1 MQHIQTFYKMA
12 EKKGNKD
19 NNPNRSLEH
28 EKSTCVVSPTISPC
42 SESSKITKLHDS
54 NSISSENAQPDAESG
69 SLESL
74 KKEEAQVMIGPESPD
89 QLIIDAVSPEGKYCY
104 D

>member
-1 MQHIQTFYKMA
+1 MA

-28 EKSTCVVSPTISPC
+28 EKSTGVVSATISPC

-54 NSISSENAQPDAESG
+54 NSISSENAQQDAESG
-69 SLESL
+69 SLKSL
-74 KKEEAQVMIGPESPD
+74 KKEKAQVMIGPD
-89 QLIIDAVSPEGKYCY
+89 QLIIDAVSPEGKYSY

>member
-1 MQHIQTFYKMA
+1 MDNSSRKMA

-19 NNPNRSLEH
+19 NNPNKSLEH
-28 EKSTCVVSPTISPC
+28 EKSTGVVSATISPC
-42 SESSKITKLHDS
+42 SESLKITKLHDS
-54 NSISSENAQPDAESG
+54 NSISSENAQQDAESG

-89 QLIIDAVSPEGKYCY
+89 QLIIDAVSPEGKYSY